1 MREDDELINV
11 LVTNGEQ
18 GLIIGTHDGYAMAF
32 DENDARV
39 MGRTATGVRGIR
51 LREGD
56 FVVGAAVLNEDS
68 EVLVVTENGYGKRTV
83 ASEYTLKKRGGKG
96 VKTSN
101 ISEKSGKL
109 AGILAIES
117 LEEDLMLMTD
127 QGVVIRIS
135 VESIS
140 QSSRATLGVR
150 MIRLD
155 DGAIVS
161 SITKLIKS
169 EGEEAAEA
177 LNDEADLDEAADEE
191 EEE

>member
-1 MREDDELINV
+1 
-11 LVTNGEQ
+11 
-18 GLIIGTHDGYAMAF
+18 
-32 DENDARV
+32 
-39 MGRTATGVRGIR
+39 
-51 LREGD
+51 
-56 FVVGAAVLNEDS
+56 
-68 EVLVVTENGYGKRTV
+68 
-83 ASEYTLKKRGGKG
+83 
-96 VKTSN
+96 
-101 ISEKSGKL
+101 
-109 AGILAIES
+109 
-117 LEEDLMLMTD
+117 MLMTD

-191 EEE
+191 EE